1 LAICA
6 KATAERPNARYG
18 NVSELAADVSLCMDG
33 LPVSAYSENFLE
45 RFGRFYKRHQIAILL
60 ITAYLIMRALVLFFF
75 RR

>member
-6 KATAERPNARYG
+6 KASAESPNARYG
-18 NVSELAADVSLCMDG
+18 SVSELAADVSLYLDG

-45 RFGRFYKRHQIAILL
+45 RFGRFYKRHQVAILL
-60 ITAYLIMRALVLFFF
+60 ITAYLIMRALVQLFF